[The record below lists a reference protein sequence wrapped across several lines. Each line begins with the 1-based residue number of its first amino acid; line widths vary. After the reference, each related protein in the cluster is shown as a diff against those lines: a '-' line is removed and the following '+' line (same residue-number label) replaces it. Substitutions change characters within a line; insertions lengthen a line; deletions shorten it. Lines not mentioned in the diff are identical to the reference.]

1 LLLGLGVKDATGGF
15 RAWRADAL
23 RKMPYL
29 KAEASG
35 YGFQVE
41 MTMVAQDLGLAIKEV
56 PIVFRDRT
64 RGHSKMGSD
73 IVVEA
78 MRLVTKWGLERRFTR
93 RPGQT

>member
-1 LLLGLGVKDATGGF
+1 
-15 RAWRADAL
+15 
-23 RKMPYL
+23 MPYQQ
-29 KAEASG
+29 AEASG

-41 MTMVAQDLGLAIKEV
+41 MAMLAQDLALKVSEV

-78 MRLVTKWGLERRFTR
+78 MRLVTKWGFERRFTR
-93 RPGQT
+93 RGAKA